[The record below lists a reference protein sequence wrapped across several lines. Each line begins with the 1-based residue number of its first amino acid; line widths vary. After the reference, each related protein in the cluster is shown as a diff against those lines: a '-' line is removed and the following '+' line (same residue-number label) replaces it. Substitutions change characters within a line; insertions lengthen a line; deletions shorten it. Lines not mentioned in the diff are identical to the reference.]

1 LHILVLLVILFLA
14 ILQSVRLRVLDY
26 QVQLDS
32 FEDHKVKV
40 ILLDFLNLLEREPH
54 FLLNQQID
62 FDLLRNLCVFILEI
76 RLNPVRLFV
85 ICLLVNQIGSTVND
99 ILIF

>member
-1 LHILVLLVILFLA
+1 MHILVLLVILFLA

-40 ILLDFLNLLEREPH
+40 ILLDFLNLLERELH

-62 FDLLRNLCVFILEI
+62 FDLLGNLCVFILEI